1 MRHNREIVDSFLDVW
16 LASTSDKISKL
27 SVFGEVYE
35 MSYEVGVVVAFIQG
49 INYEDWWEN

>member
-27 SVFGEVYE
+27 SVFDEVYE

-49 INYEDWWEN
+49 INYEDWWEK